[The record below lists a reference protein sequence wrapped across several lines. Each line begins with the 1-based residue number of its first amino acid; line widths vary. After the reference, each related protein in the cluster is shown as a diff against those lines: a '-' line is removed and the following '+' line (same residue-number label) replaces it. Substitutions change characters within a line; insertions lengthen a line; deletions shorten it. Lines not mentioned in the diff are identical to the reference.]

1 MVQRAVRNGCTL
13 AMTKLTDLPKHID
26 KKLMVFHI
34 IRRGATMIRMVN
46 IYSQRARKT
55 GKQSARRLR

>member
-1 MVQRAVRNGCTL
+1 
-13 AMTKLTDLPKHID
+13 MTKLTDLPKHID